1 MIRVEANRVMEDG
14 MDHSAQAILALAIS
28 GALCLAAWIWARH
41 RLTRSQARAD
51 YRGPI

>member
-1 MIRVEANRVMEDG
+1 MICVETNGVMEDG

>member
-1 MIRVEANRVMEDG
+1 MEDD

-41 RLTRSQARAD
+41 RLTRLQASAD
-51 YRGPI
+51 